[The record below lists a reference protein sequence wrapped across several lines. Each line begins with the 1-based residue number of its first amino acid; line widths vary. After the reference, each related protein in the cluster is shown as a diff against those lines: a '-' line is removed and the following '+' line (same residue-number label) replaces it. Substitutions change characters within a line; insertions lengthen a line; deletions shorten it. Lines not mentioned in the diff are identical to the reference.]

1 MIICLANSKGGQGKS
16 TAAIHLAA
24 FFQKQAATLLVDS
37 DHVRAS
43 LAWGREG
50 KLPFDVVDESD
61 QEAAMRRRRYDH
73 VVLDTPGSIDPRGLK
88 ELAAGCNLIVLPAI
102 PEAIAMDGLAYTL
115 HHLKDTKADCRV
127 LLNRVRHNRPK
138 EAIELRAAL
147 DAMGAKVFKAEIPD
161 LAAFDKAAAQGVVV
175 CDVNDPRALRAW
187 NAFEALGEE
196 ILYGRE

>member
-73 VVLDTPGSIDPRGLK
+73 VVLDTPAASIR
-88 ELAAGCNLIVLPAI
+88 AG
-102 PEAIAMDGLAYTL
+102 
-115 HHLKDTKADCRV
+115 
-127 LLNRVRHNRPK
+127 
-138 EAIELRAAL
+138 
-147 DAMGAKVFKAEIPD
+147 
-161 LAAFDKAAAQGVVV
+161 
-175 CDVNDPRALRAW
+175 
-187 NAFEALGEE
+187 
-196 ILYGRE
+196 

>member
-73 VVLDTPGSIDPRGLK
+73 VVLDTPGSINPRGLK
-88 ELAAGCNLIVLPAI
+88 ELAAGCNLMVLPAI
-102 PEAIAMDGLAYTL
+102 PEAIAMDGLAYKQNLQSSRPNRQTSQQL
-115 HHLKDTKADCRV
+115 EQSLLRLGSTPFRLK
-127 LLNRVRHNRPK
+127 
-138 EAIELRAAL
+138 
-147 DAMGAKVFKAEIPD
+147 F
-161 LAAFDKAAAQGVVV
+161 
-175 CDVNDPRALRAW
+175 PRCCL
-187 NAFEALGEE
+187 
-196 ILYGRE
+196 

>member
-88 ELAAGCNLIVLPAI
+88 ELAAGCNLMVLPAI

-127 LLNRVRHNRPK
+127 SQGSDRATRRTRCDGCESIQDGDSRPSRVRQGS
-138 EAIELRAAL
+138 
-147 DAMGAKVFKAEIPD
+147 GA
-161 LAAFDKAAAQGVVV
+161 
-175 CDVNDPRALRAW
+175 
-187 NAFEALGEE
+187 
-196 ILYGRE
+196 GRGCL

>member
-88 ELAAGCNLIVLPAI
+88 ELAAGCNLLVLPAI
-102 PEAIAMDGLAYTL
+102 P
-115 HHLKDTKADCRV
+115 KQSQW
-127 LLNRVRHNRPK
+127 
-138 EAIELRAAL
+138 
-147 DAMGAKVFKAEIPD
+147 MGWLIR
-161 LAAFDKAAAQGVVV
+161 
-175 CDVNDPRALRAW
+175 CT
-187 NAFEALGEE
+187 
-196 ILYGRE
+196 I

>member
-88 ELAAGCNLIVLPAI
+88 ELAAGCNLMVLPAI
-102 PEAIAMDGLAYTL
+102 GVLGLERYRAPADPFLIMLAAVAIVAIAQRVILSRPPTAGADDDGANS
-115 HHLKDTKADCRV
+115 A
-127 LLNRVRHNRPK
+127 
-138 EAIELRAAL
+138 RA
-147 DAMGAKVFKAEIPD
+147 GK
-161 LAAFDKAAAQGVVV
+161 
-175 CDVNDPRALRAW
+175 
-187 NAFEALGEE
+187 
-196 ILYGRE
+196 